1 MTIGPLKTDAFARA
15 RDILAKKLHAMDLD
29 YRVDV
34 DFHDIVRN
42 IETCGKHVTEHFQL
56 QHFEFNR
63 ENGFCLTLLH
73 QGRPVVFYCSQV
85 FETGDMTFLEHHR
98 NRLARLYRSV
108 GHDLL
113 DDTWSCKPMEEIRG
127 RVSYSGEAL
136 TVEAFRSTGKSRRA
150 LALGA
155 QISLFLSMMSWAPD
169 WSVGLARD
177 KHVRLGLGYIYG
189 ACRQYPLATIW
200 HEAVPGRMQDDAFLV
215 SSREDALYLAEC
227 VSRASRLAE
236 VSD

>member
-1 MTIGPLKTDAFARA
+1 MTIGPLKTDVFARA
-15 RDILAKKLHAMDLD
+15 RDILSARLNEMDLE

-34 DFHDIVRN
+34 DFRAIVHN
-42 IETCGKHVTEHFQL
+42 IEASGKHVTEHFQL

-63 ENGFCLTLLH
+63 EDSFCLTLLH
-73 QGRPVVFYCSQV
+73 EGRPVVFYCSQV
-85 FETGDMTFLEHHR
+85 FDTGDMSFLEHHR
-98 NRLARLYRSV
+98 NRLARFYRPY
-108 GHDLL
+108 GEDLL
-113 DDTWSCKPMEEIRG
+113 DETWSCKPMEEIRG
-127 RVSYSGEAL
+127 RVCYSGEAL
-136 TVEAFRSTGKSRRA
+136 TAESFRSTGKSRRA

-200 HEAVPGRMQDDAFLV
+200 HDPAPGRMQDDAFLV
-215 SSREDALYLAEC
+215 SSRADALYLAEC

-236 VSD
+236 ASD